1 MSSLDHQSYNYQN
14 SWAERHGFAHWG
26 IVMIWLVVA
35 FIGFQATA
43 AIVFTGLMFL
53 TGAISEVS
61 DVTDLLSSR
70 MDLLFIGNSTG
81 QILFI
86 GLATFVVTRLHTTGE
101 GVKMYLRIRWH
112 EDTLKYLM
120 LGGLLILAAQP
131 TVMYLGYLNSLL
143 PIPESL
149 INLQVE
155 QSKMIQ
161 SFLTTEGILLFA
173 LFNVAVVPALCE
185 EVLFRGYVMR
195 SFEKSWGI
203 IAAIIVSSII
213 FGLFHL
219 QLGNLLPL
227 ATLGAI
233 LALMTWLSGSLWPA
247 VIAHFLNNGA
257 AVVAGINFPEL
268 MFREMS
274 AEALPPFWLLLA
286 SLFISGLLIMI
297 MLRQSNFNESS
308 TS

>member
-1 MSSLDHQSYNYQN
+1 MSSFEHQPYNYQH
-14 SWAERHGFAHWG
+14 SWAERNGFAHWA

-35 FIGFQATA
+35 FISFQATA
-43 AIVFTGLMFL
+43 ALVFTGLMFL
-53 TGAISEVS
+53 TGAFSEIS
-61 DVTDLLSSR
+61 DAADLLTSR

-86 GLATFVVTRLHTTGE
+86 GLATFVVTRLHTIGE
-101 GVKMYLRIRWH
+101 GVKEYLRIRWH
-112 EDTLKYLM
+112 TDTLKYLM

-131 TVMYLGYLNSLL
+131 AVMYLGYLNSLL
-143 PIPESL
+143 PVPEFFT
-149 INLQVE
+149 NLQTD
-155 QSKMIQ
+155 QYQMIQ
-161 SFLTTEGILLFA
+161 NFLTTEGVLLFA
-173 LFNVAVVPALCE
+173 LFNIAVVPALCE

-203 IAAIIVSSII
+203 ITAIIVSSII
-213 FGLFHL
+213 FGLFHI

-247 VIAHFLNNGA
+247 IIAHFLNNGA

-268 MFREMS
+268 MFREMN
-274 AEALPPFWLLLA
+274 AEALPPIWLLLV
-286 SLFISGLLIMI
+286 SIFISGLLVAVMF
-297 MLRQSNFNESS
+297 RQSNFNGNP